1 MPEEEEPME
10 AASTEMPPEI
20 HRVQDERT
28 PEVRVHVKGRRRLNE
43 ALLEKFIGPLRMC
56 DTYGELH
63 DTLNQTIRD
72 LEELNAFEDIRAT
85 VDHMPGSP
93 PGSADVTLEVVEK
106 QRNYEA
112 GVDMNRMG
120 EPGADATMNIP
131 YVFGGLTSVSFRYN
145 KAWPGS

>member
-1 MPEEEEPME
+1 MSKVVEEEPPPPPTPTG
-10 AASTEMPPEI
+10 AGDDTTEMPPEI

-63 DTLNQTIRD
+63 DTLNRTIRD

-85 VDHMPGSP
+85 VDHTPGSP

-112 GVDMNRMG
+112 GVDMNRLG
-120 EPGADATMNIP
+120 EPGA
-131 YVFGGLTSVSFRYN
+131 GN
-145 KAWPGS
+145 KKF